1 MCILIGV
8 TVLVPADWLY
18 QLEVTTTPLGKYI
31 RAMLIVIFIIYLLIT
46 GIDFTKYGFKAGL
59 VFALFAVL
67 NILYALLSENVNDNI
82 YYTSRIIYWLLGTV
96 VVYRLVVSEILSDK
110 AIEVMIIVTVILG
123 SLFTAYYMEILN
135 NKAGQNASAYL
146 LLWCLPLLLKAEKKL
161 LVNVSLVLAI
171 IAIILTVKRGAMIGL
186 VLSLVVYYISYI
198 KVNKLNNALL
208 KALGSVIVVV
218 LATYYVLSMN
228 WEAVQ
233 LRFDDTTGS
242 GRDMMYMM
250 IWEHWINAD
259 ITNIIFGFGINS
271 VQQYLGIMYY
281 GSVDESGPYAHSDWL
296 QLMHD
301 YGLLGI
307 GLLAWLHLE
316 YLKLLL
322 KAFKARKSF
331 APSLL
336 MGYVILFLVNVYSG
350 QLMAPNAIYFGMLVA
365 FAAAKLN
372 GSRKCISKRYNIKK
386 IRMVDTQVVT
396 KCL

>member
-1 MCILIGV
+1 M
-8 TVLVPADWLY
+8 LVPADWLY

-123 SLFTAYYMEILN
+123 SMFTAYYMQILN

-218 LATYYVLSMN
+218 LATYYVL
-228 WEAVQ
+228 
-233 LRFDDTTGS
+233 
-242 GRDMMYMM
+242 
-250 IWEHWINAD
+250 
-259 ITNIIFGFGINS
+259 
-271 VQQYLGIMYY
+271 
-281 GSVDESGPYAHSDWL
+281 
-296 QLMHD
+296 
-301 YGLLGI
+301 
-307 GLLAWLHLE
+307 
-316 YLKLLL
+316 
-322 KAFKARKSF
+322 
-331 APSLL
+331 
-336 MGYVILFLVNVYSG
+336 
-350 QLMAPNAIYFGMLVA
+350 
-365 FAAAKLN
+365 
-372 GSRKCISKRYNIKK
+372 
-386 IRMVDTQVVT
+386 
-396 KCL
+396 